1 MDTGTEEASK
11 ALKGWS
17 LRRRNECCISPCDR
31 DVKDNE
37 AKFSEMKK
45 MCEVAKNSFYGEK
58 EFTYTVPWVSTMT

>member
-17 LRRRNECCISPCDR
+17 LQRSSEYCINPCDL

-37 AKFSEMKK
+37 AKFPEKKK
-45 MCEVAKNSFYGEK
+45 MCEVGNNSFHGAK
-58 EFTYTVPWVSTMT
+58 EFTYTVPWVSTMI